1 MAKRAATKRIGKAA
15 GDSVHR
21 RHNPRSI
28 PVNPNYS
35 QGLEAAPGSRLLA
48 IAGQVGRD
56 AKGRIPAGID
66 AQATL
71 AWSNVKAVLKA
82 AGMDVNDLVHYF
94 SFLVRREDNA
104 GYDKARIKA
113 LGGARPSST
122 KVFISGLA
130 RPELLCEVQAF
141 AAKADRVKPKP
152 RKR

>member
-1 MAKRAATKRIGKAA
+1 MARRTGIKRTKTSSRVSG
-15 GDSVHR
+15 HR
-21 RHNPRSI
+21 PHNPRSI
-28 PVNPNYS
+28 PINPNYS
-35 QGLEAAPGSRLLA
+35 QGMETAPGSRLLA

-56 AKGRIPAGID
+56 TKGRIPDGID

-71 AWSNVKAVLKA
+71 AWANVKAVLKE
-82 AGMDVNDLVHYF
+82 AGMGVNDLVHYF

-113 LGGARPSST
+113 LGSARPAST

-141 AAKADRVKPKP
+141 AAKAGRAKPKP
-152 RKR
+152 CKR

>member
-1 MAKRAATKRIGKAA
+1 MAKAAQKKRGLAKTSASA
-15 GDSVHR
+15 HH
-21 RHNPRSI
+21 RHNPTSI
-28 PVNPNYS
+28 APAANYS
-35 QGLEAAPGSRLLA
+35 HGIEVLPGARLLA

-56 AKGRIPAGID
+56 AKGRIPSGID

-71 AWSNVKAVLKA
+71 AWANVKAVLKE
-82 AGMDVNDLVHYF
+82 AGMSVNDLVHYF

-113 LGGARPSST
+113 LGSARPAST

-130 RPELLCEVQAF
+130 QPELLCEVQAF
-141 AAKADRVKPKP
+141 AARADRPKL

>member
-1 MAKRAATKRIGKAA
+1 MAKRAVIKRSKTSSRT
-15 GDSVHR
+15 SVHR

-28 PVNPNYS
+28 PINPNYS

-66 AQATL
+66 AQAKL
-71 AWSNVKAVLKA
+71 AWANVKAVLKE

-104 GYDKARIKA
+104 GYDKARIEA
-113 LGGARPSST
+113 LGNARPAST

-130 RPELLCEVQAF
+130 RPELLCEVQAI
-141 AAKADRVKPKP
+141 AAKSDRAKPKP

>member
-1 MAKRAATKRIGKAA
+1 MAKRAVTKRTKTSTRI
-15 GDSVHR
+15 SSHR
-21 RHNPRSI
+21 RHNPGSI
-28 PVNPNYS
+28 PINPNYS

-56 AKGRIPAGID
+56 AKGRIPDGID

-71 AWSNVKAVLKA
+71 AWANVKAVLKE
-82 AGMDVNDLVHYF
+82 AGMDVSDLVHYF

-113 LGGARPSST
+113 LDGARPAST

-141 AAKADRVKPKP
+141 AAKADRLKLKP